1 MSVTRSV
8 CFACVYLSFTGIS
21 DSRAQNSANP
31 EPAVANIPAAS
42 AFSDTDSTSKPEAT
56 QHKGNSRSAFRPV
69 MPVEPASPFAEDEN
83 GKPLKVG
90 IFPMFDKL
98 PANSK
103 CVIAIELQVKSGWH
117 VNANP
122 SHPDYL
128 VPTTIELKT
137 PQKIKLT
144 KTKFPKH
151 HALDVQGE
159 DQPYHVY
166 DGKAIVYA
174 LLEISEPASTEFAE
188 LEFHIRYQGCNSST
202 CLPPDLLVMKG
213 KLPLA
218 KEGEALK
225 KINLEKFPKP
235 KAKDGQADDQREKS
249 LFPENSAGGR

>member
-8 CFACVYLSFTGIS
+8 CFACVCLTFTGIS
-21 DSRAQNSANP
+21 DSRAQNSTIS
-31 EPAVANIPAAS
+31 EPAAGGGS
-42 AFSDTDSTSKPEAT
+42 AFSTSNPDAQSRT
-56 QHKGNSRSAFRPV
+56 TGTGPDARSAFRPV
-69 MPVEPASPFAEDEN
+69 MPAEPATPFAEDEN

-98 PANSK
+98 PANSR

-137 PQKIKLT
+137 PHKIKLT

-151 HALDVQGE
+151 HSLEVQGE
-159 DQPYHVY
+159 DKPYHVY

-174 LLEISEPASTEFAE
+174 LLEIAEPASTEFAE
-188 LEFHIRYQGCNSST
+188 LEFHVRYQGCNSST

-225 KINLEKFPKP
+225 KINVDKFPKP
-235 KAKDGQADDQREKS
+235 KAEDAQAPDEREKT
-249 LFPENSAGGR
+249 LFPDAPATEP